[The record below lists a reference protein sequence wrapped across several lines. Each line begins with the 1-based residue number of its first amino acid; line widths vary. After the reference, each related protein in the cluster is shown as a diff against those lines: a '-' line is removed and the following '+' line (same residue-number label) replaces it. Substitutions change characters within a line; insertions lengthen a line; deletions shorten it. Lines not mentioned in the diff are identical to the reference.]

1 MRYWILGVGFLTAFG
16 CTDKAETGR
25 SAPAAPS
32 GTSMPAGHPPI
43 GKRMEQ
49 IPALPNG
56 EIEGQL
62 ELAPGLE
69 DKVKA
74 GDPIFLIA
82 RNAATGST
90 IAVARL
96 EAPASFP
103 MPFRLTGK
111 NVMMAG
117 RSLAG
122 KVRVLARVDKDG
134 EALSKNPGDVVGEVK
149 GLVEV
154 PAKNVILQLDKVL

>member
-1 MRYWILGVGFLTAFG
+1 M
-16 CTDKAETGR
+16 
-25 SAPAAPS
+25 
-32 GTSMPAGHPPI
+32 M
-43 GKRMEQ
+43 Q
-49 IPALPNG
+49 IPPLPNG

-96 EAPASFP
+96 EAPATFP
-103 MPFRLTGK
+103 LAFRLTGK

-134 EALSKNPGDVVGEVK
+134 AALSKNPGDVVGEVK
-149 GLVEV
+149 GLVQV
-154 PAKNVILQLDKVL
+154 PAKNVVLQLDTVL